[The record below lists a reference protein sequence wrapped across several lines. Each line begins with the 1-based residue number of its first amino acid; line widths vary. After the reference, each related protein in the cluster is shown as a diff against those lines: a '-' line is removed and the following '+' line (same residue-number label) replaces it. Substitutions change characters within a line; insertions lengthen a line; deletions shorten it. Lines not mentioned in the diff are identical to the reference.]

1 MKNQVGRVFA
11 SLLLSVLMLGSAL
24 HAQRTERVIKANIP
38 FDFVV
43 GREIF
48 PAGQYSVALIGP
60 VLLELRDSRGR
71 ALINVLTQSVQAPAK
86 PGRPKL
92 RFDNEEARTSSPR
105 SGKKGMRLASRS
117 CAQSQPLLL
126 SEEARDTSKLPR
138 RAIRVRRLTIAI
150 TKWGFHEYR
159 NERKQRTIASG

>member
-1 MKNQVGRVFA
+1 MKNQVGRAFV
-11 SLLLSVLMLGSAL
+11 SLLLGVLMLGSAL

-48 PAGQYSVALIGP
+48 TAGQYSVALIGP

-92 RFDNEEARTSSPR
+92 RFDNEDGQNVLTQVWQEGDETGQQVLRSKSATLAVRKGSGHVQTAEASKPR
-105 SGKKGMRLASRS
+105 
-117 CAQSQPLLL
+117 
-126 SEEARDTSKLPR
+126 
-138 RAIRVRRLTIAI
+138 
-150 TKWGFHEYR
+150 
-159 NERKQRTIASG
+159 